1 MTTQPTADIIDMT
14 GTLDRLVDEHDDI
27 VNAMLFTTDGLLLAR
42 SAGLGQDDA
51 ERTAAMMSG
60 LQSLQRQLA
69 GFCGLAPEQ
78 QLMAPW
84 RHMISDLTDVTVLL
98 FAAGE
103 RTGLAVSVRGAS
115 TTGPVA
121 VAIQATMK
129 TIRGLQ
135 PVLGARERGTPS

>member
-1 MTTQPTADIIDMT
+1 MTTQPTADTIDMT
-14 GTLDRLVDEHDDI
+14 GTLNRLVNDHDAI

-42 SAGLGQDDA
+42 SERLSQEEG
-51 ERTAAMMSG
+51 ERTAAMMAG

-69 GFCGLAPEQ
+69 GFCGMPPEQ
-78 QLMAPW
+78 QLSAPW

-103 RTGLAVSVRGAS
+103 RTGLAVSVRGGS
-115 TTGPVA
+115 TTGPVG
-121 VAIQATMK
+121 VAIQAIMK

-135 PVLGARERGTPS
+135 PVLGARERGKRP